1 MQIRFLHV
9 ANDEK
14 FFDRVYNRF
23 VNDSRISNSAFL
35 MVKTSN
41 ENPRWIHSDEV
52 ELIDS
57 IVKAKQRLNRDDYDV
72 IYFHSMT
79 VMNWHL
85 LRFVPKDKIVI
96 WWLYGFD
103 IYDGVNGAK
112 PIIPLENYKAFTKRI
127 VIDYLSNKKT
137 ILRKVKDAFIRFRF
151 KMDFHD
157 GLRRIGYFQPIY
169 SSEMSLMK
177 KYPQFN
183 AKEFYYNNSLDF
195 KLDKVTNKKR
205 RGGIIIGNSS
215 SATNNHIDIWKVL
228 SACNIK
234 NDIIIPVSY
243 GDMKYKSIIKSQIVC
258 DNVVFLE
265 DFMPIDEY
273 YNILNGCS
281 FLISGVVRQQASENI
296 YYCLSRG
303 LKVFFYKDS
312 IAYSHFKNNGYIVF
326 AIEDIDT
333 TSFDEPLT
341 DEEIEY
347 NQNKVR
353 EEALRCDDIY
363 NRTINE
369 LLSLKEA
376 SFSTR

>member
-23 VNDSRISNSAFL
+23 VNDSRISNSAIL

-41 ENPRWIHSDEV
+41 EKPKWIHSDEV
-52 ELIDS
+52 ELVDS

-85 LRFVPKDKIVI
+85 LRFVPKNKIVI

-103 IYDGVNGAK
+103 IYSSLHGAK
-112 PIIPLENYKAFTKRI
+112 PIIPLENYKAITKQI
-127 VIDYLSNKKT
+127 VLDYLSNKKT

-151 KMDFHD
+151 KKDFQD
-157 GLRRIGYFQPIY
+157 GLSRIRYFQPIY

-177 KYPQFN
+177 KFPQFN

-195 KLDKVTNKKR
+195 KLDKVMNKKR

-215 SATNNHIDIWKVL
+215 SATNNHIDIWKAL
-228 SACNIK
+228 SSCDIK

-243 GDMKYKSIIKSQIVC
+243 GDIKYRSIIKSQIVG
-258 DNVVFLE
+258 DNVRFLE

-273 YNILNGCS
+273 YNILNNCS

-312 IAYSHFKNNGYIVF
+312 IAFNHFKRNGYVVF
-326 AIEDIDT
+326 AIEDIDVN
-333 TSFDEPLT
+333 SFDEPLSD
-341 DEEIEY
+341 DEILH

-363 NRTINE
+363 DRTIND
-369 LLSLKEA
+369 LLSLKK
-376 SFSTR
+376 SSISTC